1 MKLKLAL
8 AVLFAAGLGASFALA
23 ADSPSPSVVL
33 CHRVAKP
40 AHWVRVRVTV
50 PVARLRMLKGDVWLK
65 NPSWTCAIA
74 AARHVRL
81 KPVTTMGTTQGQP
94 LPTKPTYSTQSP

>member
-1 MKLKLAL
+1 MRLKLAL

-23 ADSPSPSVVL
+23 ADSPAPSVVL

-40 AHWVRVRVTV
+40 TAHWLRVTVAV
-50 PVARLRMLKGDVWLK
+50 PVARVRMLRGDVWLK
-65 NPSWTCAIA
+65 DPKWTCATA

-81 KPVTTMGTTQGQP
+81 KPVTMGTTQGQP
-94 LPTKPTYSTQSP
+94 LPTKPTYT